1 MECSLPPTYNTE
13 STATAIKTMQADHIP
28 SKSVLHVNF
37 DTDPEDVHER
47 KKKYLTAK
55 YGQHQMSL
63 IRKRLR
69 VEMWMYE
76 QLQLLYGCRDDAQTY
91 DVEID
96 LDELLDLEGDLQRR
110 EWLRTKLEGAK
121 QPAEVIEKFIA
132 ELLQRAKTL

>member
-13 STATAIKTMQADHIP
+13 STASAIKTMQADHIP

-96 LDELLDLEGDLQRR
+96 LDELLDLEGDSQRR
-110 EWLRTKLEGAK
+110 DWLRTKLEGAK